1 VSFKSINDEFNRY
14 FKIIFDGGKAELS
27 IKYETENKEEGV
39 DAEGESSAEEKEAT
53 KGKPKIAGIEVSA
66 IPPGKKIGSLNMLSG
81 GERAL
86 TSIAILFAIIA
97 HNPPPF
103 SVLDEIDAALDEA
116 NSFRLS
122 RIIKEIADRTQFIVI
137 THNRE
142 MMAQADVLYGVTM
155 QDDGVSKIVSV
166 KLDEFSE

>member
-1 VSFKSINDEFNRY
+1 
-14 FKIIFDGGKAELS
+14 
-27 IKYETENKEEGV
+27 
-39 DAEGESSAEEKEAT
+39 
-53 KGKPKIAGIEVSA
+53 
-66 IPPGKKIGSLNMLSG
+66 MLSG

-122 RIIKEIADRTQFIVI
+122 RIIKEIADKPQFVII

-142 MMAQADVLYGVTM
+142 MMNQADVLYGVTM

-166 KLDEFSE
+166 KLDEFGE

>member
-1 VSFKSINDEFNRY
+1 M
-14 FKIIFDGGKAELS
+14 DGDNGE
-27 IKYETENKEEGV
+27 ENKNEDGDV
-39 DAEGESSAEEKEAT
+39 VAKQ
-53 KGKPKIAGIEVSA
+53 KIAGIEVSA
-66 IPPGKKIGSLNMLSG
+66 TPPGKKIGNLSMLSG
-81 GERAL
+81 GEGAL

-122 RIIKEIADRTQFIVI
+122 RIIKEISDRTQFIII

-142 MMAQADVLYGVTM
+142 MMNQADVLYGVTM

-166 KLDEFSE
+166 KLDEFVSE